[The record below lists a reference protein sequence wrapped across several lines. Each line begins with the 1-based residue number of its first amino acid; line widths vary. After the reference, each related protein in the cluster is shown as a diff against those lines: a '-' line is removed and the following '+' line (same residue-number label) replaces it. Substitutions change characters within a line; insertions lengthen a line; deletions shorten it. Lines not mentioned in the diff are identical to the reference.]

1 MPNLGPGYNFK
12 HMKKIAIIVVT
23 IAMAGMVHAQQMVDG
38 GVDSVVVGSTMPY
51 AVTPD
56 ATIAGMTSVM
66 DPSLF
71 KWYMTDDADNE
82 VTAGFSV
89 AETPT
94 GGLYAEDSINVT
106 WSAAA
111 GSIFKVKTMEGSQP
125 KFGSSCEGS
134 VSELSVEVLEVPTLG
149 LNGSAPFQSGGC
161 GLSTDTIS
169 IDVSGI
175 GPWDVTFSV
184 EFDDNGSPVEY
195 TETIGSTGMNGT
207 FTLDLILDDSNHL
220 TNGAGKYD
228 VNLVNVSDRISS
240 KSLVE
245 VPGNITT
252 ADEYVI
258 GIYPAPNTGSIRHI
272 SN

>member
-1 MPNLGPGYNFK
+1 
-12 HMKKIAIIVVT
+12 MKKIAIF
-23 IAMAGMVHAQQMVDG
+23 IAIIGMAGITHAQQMVDG
-38 GVDSVVVGSTMPY
+38 GIDSVVVGSTMPY

-66 DPSLF
+66 NPSLF
-71 KWYMTDDADNE
+71 KWFMTDDADNE

-94 GGLYAEDSINVT
+94 AGLYAEDSINVT

-111 GSIFKVKTMEGSQP
+111 GTMFKVKTSEVSQP
-125 KFGSSCEGS
+125 KFGSSCEGNE
-134 VSELSVEVLEVPTLG
+134 SELSVQVLEVPSVG

-161 GLSTDTIS
+161 GLSTDTVS

-175 GPWDVTFSV
+175 GPWKVTFSI

-195 TETIGSTGMNGT
+195 TESIGSTGMNGD

-220 TNGAGKYD
+220 TNGPGKYD
-228 VNLVNVSDRISS
+228 VNLINVSDRISS
-240 KSLVE
+240 KSLVD
-245 VPGNITT
+245 VPGSVTT
-252 ADEYVI
+252 ADEYII